1 MLATTSDFYFSNI
14 AEQHKVLGKISVETE
29 TMLYGLLG
37 LLKQLWVLT
46 VVDLLL
52 AAGDSEIVCVLKGPV
67 DCVFEL
73 HVERV

>member
-1 MLATTSDFYFSNI
+1 MLATTSNFYFSNI

-37 LLKQLWVLT
+37 LLEQLWVLT

-52 AAGDSEIVCVLKGPV
+52 AAGDSEIVCVLKRPV